1 MGIWIDPPDTAAHGR
16 VWSHLISDSS
26 TEELHD
32 FAARVGIP
40 RRGFDGDHYDVP
52 AQWYDAM
59 IEAGAQPASAADLVR
74 KLHHAGLRLRKRKGE
89 HGIAVVPRVVF
100 ADQGVADVDLIA
112 SSQLAIEARVFC
124 ATVFVQDSAGDF
136 AVVFSHRRNEWG
148 PPGGWR
154 EGDEAPLATAVRETL
169 EETGLVLRPEAV
181 VPIGYERFR
190 NRSGGHLWHP
200 TGDLMQVFGAR
211 LDSVRLALIDDDDGI
226 GGVEWVRFTQ
236 FRERCGELFWWP
248 LAEHLFGAP
257 LEG

>member
-1 MGIWIDPPDTAAHGR
+1 M
-16 VWSHLISDSS
+16 
-26 TEELHD
+26 
-32 FAARVGIP
+32 
-40 RRGFDGDHYDVP
+40 
-52 AQWYDAM
+52 
-59 IEAGAQPASAADLVR
+59 
-74 KLHHAGLRLRKRKGE
+74 RKRKGE

-124 ATVFVQDSAGDF
+124 ATVFVQDPAGDF
-136 AVVFSHRRNEWG
+136 VVVFSHRRNEWG

-154 EGDEAPLATAVRETL
+154 EADETPLETAIRETR
-169 EETGLVLRPEAV
+169 EETGLVLRPETV
-181 VPIGYERFR
+181 VPIGYERYR

-236 FRERCGELFWWP
+236 FRERCGGVVLV
-248 LAEHLFGAP
+248 AVG
-257 LEG
+257 